1 MNLNDSIG
9 VLIPDVADIESVG
22 NIAIRQL
29 LNLTSGLNDYVQAD
43 LRRWES
49 SVINITPVNFV
60 FAVGT
65 MAGIIYIFVL
75 KRIFE

>member
-43 LRRWES
+43 LRRLES